1 MTDKGKQKNETTSL
15 HGPKTVVFI
24 KSKAYRIKLS
34 MCFIITHSCG
44 KKSVPKFE
52 EKKKKKNHRVVRGES
67 MKGY

>member
-15 HGPKTVVFI
+15 QGPKTVVFI
-24 KSKAYRIKLS
+24 KSEAYRIKLR

-44 KKSVPKFE
+44 KKMCPNLK
-52 EKKKKKNHRVVRGES
+52 KKKKKNHRVGGGS